1 MALDGCGLVCK
12 YILLLFN
19 LIFAVLGF
27 ALLGLGLWL
36 RFSDNTRPI
45 FEINALNSST
55 FVLGVILLIAL
66 GTVMLV
72 VVTVGDYGACSEKK
86 YALQVFSVLL
96 FILAVAETVVGVL
109 AYTWREEVGMRVV
122 EFYTSIYTLF
132 AVSGDA
138 GIGVTLMFIHKMLHC
153 CGVTGVTLLEA
164 VSQTCP
170 EPKSFFEN
178 IAMPT
183 CPGVITDFFNS
194 NAPMVMGIF
203 IGTGAL
209 LIIALICSMILNQ
222 KLHVSSS
229 SPQYIMLT
237 NAAPSLPNVSQHGH
251 VSSLNPDQEP
261 ALFTPLTEGNITVV
275 QT

>member
-12 YILLLFN
+12 YILFLFN
-19 LIFAVLGF
+19 LIFAVLGC

-45 FEINALNSST
+45 FEIDALNSST

-86 YALQVFSVLL
+86 CALQVFSVLL

-109 AYTWREEVGMRVV
+109 AYARREEVGMRVT
-122 EFYTSIYTLF
+122 EFYNSIYTLY
-132 AVSGDA
+132 AASGDA
-138 GIGVTLMFIHKMLHC
+138 GLGVTLMFVHEMLHC
-153 CGVTGVTLLEA
+153 CGVTGITLLE
-164 VSQTCP
+164 SLQKTCP
-170 EPKSFFEN
+170 KPKGFLEN
-178 IAMPT
+178 IIMPT

-194 NAPMVMGIF
+194 NAPMVMAIF

-209 LIIALICSMILNQ
+209 LITALVCAIILL
-222 KLHVSSS
+222 KEIKKALLASAA
-229 SPQYIMLT
+229 QYS
-237 NAAPSLPNVSQHGH
+237 AVY
-251 VSSLNPDQEP
+251 
-261 ALFTPLTEGNITVV
+261 
-275 QT
+275 

>member
-12 YILLLFN
+12 YILFLFN
-19 LIFAVLGF
+19 LIFAVLGC

-45 FEINALNSST
+45 FEIDALNSST

-86 YALQVFSVLL
+86 CALQVFSVLL

-109 AYTWREEVGMRVV
+109 AYARREEVGMRVT
-122 EFYTSIYTLF
+122 EFYNSIYTLY
-132 AVSGDA
+132 AASGDA
-138 GIGVTLMFIHKMLHC
+138 GLGVTLMFVHEMLHC
-153 CGVTGVTLLEA
+153 CGVTGITLLE
-164 VSQTCP
+164 SLQKTCP
-170 EPKSFFEN
+170 KPKGFLEN
-178 IAMPT
+178 IIMPT

-194 NAPMVMGIF
+194 NAPMVMAIF

-209 LIIALICSMILNQ
+209 LIIALICSTILNR
-222 KLHVSSS
+222 KLNESSS
-229 SPQYIMLT
+229 SPQYIILT
-237 NAAPSLPNVSQHGH
+237 NASPSLANVSQNEL
-251 VSSLNPDQEP
+251 VSSSYPDQEP
-261 ALFTPLTEGNITVV
+261 AILTPLTAANTTVI

>member
-1 MALDGCGLVCK
+1 MALDGCGLACK
-12 YILLLFN
+12 YILFLFN
-19 LIFAVLGF
+19 LLFAVLGF
-27 ALLGLGLWL
+27 AFLGLGLWL

-86 YALQVFSVLL
+86 CALQVFSVLL
-96 FILAVAETVVGVL
+96 FILAVAEVVFGIV
-109 AYTWREEVGMRVV
+109 AYTQREEVGMRVA

-132 AVSGDA
+132 ATSKDV
-138 GIGVTLMFIHKMLHC
+138 GIGVTLMFIHEMLHC
-153 CGVTGVTLLEA
+153 CGLTGVTLLEI

-170 EPKSFFEN
+170 KPKSFLEN

-194 NAPMVMGIF
+194 NAQMVMAIF

-209 LIIALICSMILNQ
+209 LIIAFICSVILNE
-222 KLHVSSS
+222 KLRVSSSS
-229 SPQYIMLT
+229 SPQYIILT
-237 NAAPSLPNVSQHGH
+237 NAAQSLPVVSQHQH
-251 VSSLNPDQEP
+251 ESSLNPDQEP
-261 ALFTPLTEGNITVV
+261 VTFTPLT
-275 QT
+275 